1 MFRINQTIIFLMF
14 LFVSINL
21 DASIKFSERLEEYSL
36 ENGLKVIL
44 IEDKRSPAVV
54 NSIWYRVGSSNEI
67 SGKTGISHI
76 LEHMMFKGT
85 NKLGPGEFSS
95 IVKKMGGTDN
105 AFTSKDFTGYYQKV
119 HNEDLE
125 RCIELESD
133 RMINLKLDD
142 NQIEKEIN
150 VVKEERRLRTDD
162 NPVSK
167 TFEKIM
173 INAFGMNKY
182 GIPIIG
188 TMQDIED
195 TTKKDLEDW
204 YNLYYQP
211 RNAIVIIAGNFDRDK
226 VKQYIN
232 KYYSSIENDEP
243 LNLISSDAE
252 YISKEYFE
260 VQGDV
265 SKPVVFISFTKPEF
279 NDQDPRKS
287 YALDLFIE
295 IMDGGYSSRLTENL
309 VNSKKV
315 ALDTF
320 ISNDTYNQH
329 DNLIIIGG
337 TPRGNTTTDEFI
349 SHVLNEFSDES
360 IDTIGQ
366 EELESAKARIKSDNV
381 FKFDSVFYQAM
392 QVGMLETK
400 NISWRNLDN
409 YYKISETITLS
420 EVMSA
425 GKSYITQNKPLI
437 TVLRPIE

>member
-14 LFVSINL
+14 LLVSINL

-54 NSIWYRVGSSNEI
+54 NSIWYRVGSSNEVN
-67 SGKTGISHI
+67 GKTGISHI

-105 AFTSKDFTGYYQKV
+105 AFTGKDFTGYYQKV

-133 RMINLKLDD
+133 RMINLKLDN

-211 RNAIVIIAGNFDRDK
+211 RNAIVIIAGNFDREK
-226 VKQYIN
+226 VKKYIN
-232 KYYSSIENDEP
+232 K
-243 LNLISSDAE
+243 
-252 YISKEYFE
+252 
-260 VQGDV
+260 
-265 SKPVVFISFTKPEF
+265 
-279 NDQDPRKS
+279 
-287 YALDLFIE
+287 
-295 IMDGGYSSRLTENL
+295 
-309 VNSKKV
+309 
-315 ALDTF
+315 
-320 ISNDTYNQH
+320 
-329 DNLIIIGG
+329 
-337 TPRGNTTTDEFI
+337 
-349 SHVLNEFSDES
+349 
-360 IDTIGQ
+360 
-366 EELESAKARIKSDNV
+366 
-381 FKFDSVFYQAM
+381 
-392 QVGMLETK
+392 
-400 NISWRNLDN
+400 
-409 YYKISETITLS
+409 
-420 EVMSA
+420 
-425 GKSYITQNKPLI
+425 
-437 TVLRPIE
+437 

>member
-54 NSIWYRVGSSNEI
+54 NSIWYRVGSSNEVN
-67 SGKTGISHI
+67 GKTGISHI

-85 NKLGPGEFSS
+85 DKLGPGEFSS

-133 RMINLKLDD
+133 RMINLKLD
-142 NQIEKEIN
+142 NTQIEKEIN

-162 NPVSK
+162 NPVAK

-173 INAFGMNKY
+173 INAFGMNRY

-188 TMQDIED
+188 TMQNIED

-232 KYYSSIENDEP
+232 KYYSSIENDQP
-243 LNLISSDAE
+243 LNLKSSDVE

-260 VQGDV
+260 VQEDV
-265 SKPVVFISFTKPEF
+265 SKPVVFISFRKPAF

-329 DNLIIIGG
+329 DSLIIIGG
-337 TPRGNTTTDEFI
+337 TPRGSTTTDEFI

-437 TVLRPIE
+437 TVLRPIK

>member
-54 NSIWYRVGSSNEI
+54 NSIWYRVGSSNEV

-85 NKLGPGEFSS
+85 DKLGPGEFSS

-133 RMINLKLDD
+133 RMINLKLD
-142 NQIEKEIN
+142 NTQIEKEIN

-162 NPVSK
+162 NPVAK

-173 INAFGMNKY
+173 INAFGMNRY

-232 KYYSSIENDEP
+232 KYYSSIENDQP
-243 LNLISSDAE
+243 LNLKSSDVE

-260 VQGDV
+260 VQEDV
-265 SKPVVFISFTKPEF
+265 SKPVVFISFRKPAF

-329 DNLIIIGG
+329 DSLIIIGG
-337 TPRGNTTTDEFI
+337 TPRGSTTTDEFI

-437 TVLRPIE
+437 TVLRPIK

>member
-54 NSIWYRVGSSNEI
+54 NSIWYRVGSSNEVN
-67 SGKTGISHI
+67 GKTGISHI

-105 AFTSKDFTGYYQKV
+105 AFTGKDFTGYYQKV

-173 INAFGMNKY
+173 INAFGMNRY

-188 TMQDIED
+188 TMQDIEE

-204 YNLYYQP
+204 YNSYYQP

-265 SKPVVFISFTKPEF
+265 SKPVVFISFIKPEF
-279 NDQDPRKS
+279 NEQDPRKS

-309 VNSKKV
+309 VNSKK
-315 ALDTF
+315 LHWIHLYRMIHI
-320 ISNDTYNQH
+320 IS
-329 DNLIIIGG
+329 
-337 TPRGNTTTDEFI
+337 TTT
-349 SHVLNEFSDES
+349 SSL
-360 IDTIGQ
+360 
-366 EELESAKARIKSDNV
+366 
-381 FKFDSVFYQAM
+381 
-392 QVGMLETK
+392 
-400 NISWRNLDN
+400 
-409 YYKISETITLS
+409 
-420 EVMSA
+420 
-425 GKSYITQNKPLI
+425 
-437 TVLRPIE
+437 

>member
-1 MFRINQTIIFLMF
+1 
-14 LFVSINL
+14 
-21 DASIKFSERLEEYSL
+21 
-36 ENGLKVIL
+36 
-44 IEDKRSPAVV
+44 
-54 NSIWYRVGSSNEI
+54 
-67 SGKTGISHI
+67 
-76 LEHMMFKGT
+76 
-85 NKLGPGEFSS
+85 
-95 IVKKMGGTDN
+95 MGGTDN

-162 NPVSK
+162 NPISK

-173 INAFGMNKY
+173 INAFGMNRY

-226 VKQYIN
+226 AKQYIN
-232 KYYSSIENDEP
+232 KYYGSIENEEP
-243 LNLISSDAE
+243 LNLKSSDVE
-252 YISKEYFE
+252 YISKEFFE

-265 SKPVVFISFTKPEF
+265 SKPVVFISFRKPEF
-279 NDQDPRKS
+279 NELDARKS

-320 ISNDTYNQH
+320 VSNDTYNQH
-329 DNLIIIGG
+329 DSLIIIGG
-337 TPRGNTTTDEFI
+337 TPRGDTTTDEFI
-349 SHVLNEFSDES
+349 SHVLNEFSYES
-360 IDTIGQ
+360 IDTIRQ

-420 EVMSA
+420 EIMSA

-437 TVLRPIE
+437 TILRPIK

>member
-1 MFRINQTIIFLMF
+1 MYRINQTIIFLMF

-54 NSIWYRVGSSNEI
+54 NSIWYRVGSSNEVN
-67 SGKTGISHI
+67 GKTGISHI

-133 RMINLKLDD
+133 RMVNLKLND

-211 RNAIVIIAGNFDRDK
+211 RNAIVIIAGNFDKDK

-243 LNLISSDAE
+243 LNLISNDAE

-265 SKPVVFISFTKPEF
+265 SKPVVFISFRKPEF
-279 NDQDPRKS
+279 NELDARKS

-315 ALDTF
+315 ALDAF
-320 ISNDTYNQH
+320 ISVSYTH
-329 DNLIIIGG
+329 L
-337 TPRGNTTTDEFI
+337 TLPT
-349 SHVLNEFSDES
+349 SD
-360 IDTIGQ
+360 
-366 EELESAKARIKSDNV
+366 LV
-381 FKFDSVFYQAM
+381 
-392 QVGMLETK
+392 
-400 NISWRNLDN
+400 
-409 YYKISETITLS
+409 
-420 EVMSA
+420 
-425 GKSYITQNKPLI
+425 
-437 TVLRPIE
+437 